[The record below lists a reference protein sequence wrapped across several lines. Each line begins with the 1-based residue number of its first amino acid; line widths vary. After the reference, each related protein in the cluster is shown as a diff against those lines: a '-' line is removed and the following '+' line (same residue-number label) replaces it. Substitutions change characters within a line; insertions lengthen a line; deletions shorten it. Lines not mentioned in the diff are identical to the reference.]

1 MHGPSG
7 LVGWLDGVFVSRA
20 HDDTLIEGCAKG
32 APTFSSRRLRY
43 IISRSNSTNKL
54 NLLSQDPPTTSSAG
68 ASMNVHA
75 ALQDLNTGHL
85 VVLSSL
91 IFFVIAG
98 YGVLFS
104 AFLPLTGISVRM
116 SSPKSLPTMTLT
128 PLLDP

>member
-1 MHGPSG
+1 MHRPSG
-7 LVGWLDGVFVSRA
+7 LVGWLDGVFVSSA
-20 HDDTLIEGCAKG
+20 HDDTVIEGCAKG
-32 APTFSSRRLRY
+32 GPTFRLRY

-54 NLLSQDPPTTSSAG
+54 NLLSQDPRSTSSAG
-68 ASMNVHA
+68 ASMNVDA
-75 ALQDLNTGHL
+75 ALRDLNTGHL
-85 VVLSSL
+85 VVVSSL

-116 SSPKSLPTMTLT
+116 SSQKSLPTMLLT